1 MSKKVER
8 AWMILLV
15 VIMALALTN
24 YMNINEHKKR
34 SKHDGSMAVETV
46 EAHIGAIQTQVDN
59 LREGFQ
65 GLVTLKASVLESQV
79 EQEEQKAVIDKLEE
93 ER

>member
-1 MSKKVER
+1 
-8 AWMILLV
+8 MILLV

-46 EAHIGAIQTQVDN
+46 EAHIGAIQPQVDN

-65 GLVTLKASVLESQV
+65 GLVTLKARVLEIQV
-79 EQEEQKAVIDKLEE
+79 EQEEQKAVIDNLEE